1 MHGFS
6 DASNLG
12 YGLVVYLRKS
22 VNGVA
27 IVAIVFGRSKVV
39 LRNQDSL
46 PFARK
51 ELVAVVTT
59 AELSKQALNAL
70 GLPGCTLYFWCDSRD
85 MLQWIQTKDLRLDKF
100 VCRRIAK
107 ILLYSE
113 PESWRYCHNSVNP
126 ADVASRSDGVKKSE
140 LHKLWF
146 EGPEF
151 LRQSDEIPV
160 VEGSSVSF
168 KRVTCVKDNNELSFP
183 EISCIDR
190 MIEAAPSLCVE
201 KASCLLVG
209 IC

>member
-1 MHGFS
+1 M
-6 DASNLG
+6 
-12 YGLVVYLRKS
+12 
-22 VNGVA
+22 
-27 IVAIVFGRSKVV
+27 
-39 LRNQDSL
+39 
-46 PFARK
+46 
-51 ELVAVVTT
+51 VAVVTT

-70 GLPGCTLYFWCDSRD
+70 GLPGCKLYFRCDSRN
-85 MLQWIQTKDLRLDKF
+85 MLQWIQNKDLRLDKF
-100 VCRRIAK
+100 VCRRIAN

-146 EGPEF
+146 KKPEF

-183 EISCIDR
+183 EISCINR
-190 MIEAAPSLCVE
+190 MIEAAPSLYALKKRVAYLLAFVE
-201 KASCLLVG
+201 YFK
-209 IC
+209 